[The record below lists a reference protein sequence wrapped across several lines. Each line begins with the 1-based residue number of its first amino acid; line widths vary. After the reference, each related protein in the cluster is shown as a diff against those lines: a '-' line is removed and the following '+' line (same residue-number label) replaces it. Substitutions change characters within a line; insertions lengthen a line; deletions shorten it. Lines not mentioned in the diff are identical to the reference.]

1 MPKLK
6 FKSLMDSSGHVFH
19 TACIS
24 RWLDQNNNCSQC
36 REGCEIRQIIKLF
49 FSENPDGLEG
59 NITNNQLEQKSLEL
73 EQKSLELEQKSLEL
87 EQKRLELE
95 QESLKLDQKNLKSVR
110 ELNNMKRRMLE
121 GSNQINQANQKCQ
134 KLEEEKLLM
143 KLDWSK
149 TEWNLKGI
157 FLLWQKKILSAM
169 AIFILLRWQIL
180 PFSRVQ
186 NPEITISYQKTISFR
201 MILFAICREYFPHN
215 PYLPS

>member
-1 MPKLK
+1 MPNLR
-6 FKSLMDSSGHVFH
+6 FKSGTNCSGHVFH

-24 RWLDQNNNCSQC
+24 RWLAQNNNCSQC
-36 REGCEIRQIIKLF
+36 REGCEITQIIKLF

-73 EQKSLELEQKSLEL
+73 EQKSLELEQKCLEL

-95 QESLKLDQKNLKSVR
+95 QESLKLEQKRLGLEEKNQKSNRVV
-110 ELNNMKRRMLE
+110 NNMKIRMLE
-121 GSNQINQANQKCQ
+121 ASNQINQANQKCQ

-157 FLLWQKKILSAM
+157 FYAGKKILSAM
-169 AIFILLRWQIL
+169 AIFHII
-180 PFSRVQ
+180 
-186 NPEITISYQKTISFR
+186 N
-201 MILFAICREYFPHN
+201 FAICKNLRF
-215 PYLPS
+215 